1 MRHALNLCLVPFLI
15 CRDLTCEEC
24 LQGIQA
30 SVDQMLSEE
39 FMAGI
44 VEALSGESFCGT
56 MEDPALCAKVIAQ
69 LIPAAL
75 PALAEAGAADTTTGP
90 MLCNNALGDVCA

>member
-1 MRHALNLCLVPFLI
+1 MGLCLEPFFL

-56 MEDPALCAKVIAQ
+56 MEDPALCAKAIAQ

-75 PALAEAGAADTTTGP
+75 PVLAEAGAADTTTGP
-90 MLCNNALGDVCA
+90 RLCNNALGHVCA